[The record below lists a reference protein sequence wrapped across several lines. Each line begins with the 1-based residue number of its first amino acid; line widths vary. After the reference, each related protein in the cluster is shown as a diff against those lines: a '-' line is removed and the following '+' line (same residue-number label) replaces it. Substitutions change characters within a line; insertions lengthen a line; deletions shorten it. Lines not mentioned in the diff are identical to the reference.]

1 MKIQRRGAGGGDCKG
16 SIVPLRD
23 ADVRRLR
30 RNGGRHKHD
39 QRGGAAGRTAD
50 GVGDGHRIIRRI
62 CGRNFGQRERG
73 RRRAGNDTA
82 VFQPLICQRRG
93 AGGRHG
99 ESNIAACENGGADGR
114 GGDGRRNRHGE
125 RGRRAGDCAERV
137 GNRDGITGGIS
148 GGRGGNGQC
157 RGGRTGNVAAIRQRR
172 AVFEPLI
179 KERCGASGGHSECG
193 VGTGDDRDTRWR
205 RGDGRRGNDR
215 ERRDGTR
222 DAAREIG
229 DDHRKVSGVRR
240 RQGGD
245 RQVAGINTGVFR
257 SVRDGR
263 AVFEPEIIERR
274 GTGGRH
280 RKIRAAAD
288 GLRLRRGRSCDDRRR
303 NYRERRRRAGD
314 GADGVADQHG
324 IISRI
329 RRADASERERGGV
342 RAGNIAR
349 IGERRTILRPII
361 CQRRGATGS
370 DGERGIFSGNDIRS
384 SRLPGDGRS
393 RGRNRSADGDGDS
406 LRKLRIAGADAGDAR
421 LVSSRRGGCASNDTT
436 DGCSS
441 VNPRCGE
448 RQSGRHGDSGAL
460 AVRQQRGTY
469 GASSQ
474 HKVIIGS
481 SSVTAANRNRNIVVE
496 CRSHRAA
503 ESAGC
508 GEHRRCPGN
517 RIHRTH
523 HRARADAPAQNHGEG
538 GTGGR
543 IRDERSRQRQHLQQG
558 RKNNS
563 GSVKV
568 EKHKSA
574 KLRHDQ
580 HFVIQAGNA
589 G

>member
-172 AVFEPLI
+172 AVFQPLI
-179 KERCGASGGHSECG
+179 KERRGASGGHGESG
-193 VGTGDDRDTRWR
+193 VATGDDRDIR
-205 RGDGRRGNDR
+205 RRCGDGGRGNNR

-229 DDHRKVSGVRR
+229 DDHRKVSGVGG

-245 RQVAGINTGVFR
+245 RQVAGINAGVFR
-257 SVRDGR
+257 SVRDAR
-263 AVFEPEIIERR
+263 AIFEPEIIERP
-274 GTGGRH
+274 GAGGRY

-288 GLRLRRGRSCDDRRR
+288 GLRLRRGRTRDDRRR
-303 NYRERRRRAGD
+303 NHRERRRRAGG
-314 GADGVADQHG
+314 GADSVADQHG

-384 SRLPGDGRS
+384 SRLTGNGRS
-393 RGRNRSADGDGDS
+393 RGRDRTADGDRYGGADGTIPRTAAS
-406 LRKLRIAGADAGDAR
+406 DGNRIATRRCRRSINGAIHG
-421 LVSSRRGGCASNDTT
+421 RRAVHPKWFEGQT
-436 DGCSS
+436 
-441 VNPRCGE
+441 
-448 RQSGRHGDSGAL
+448 GRHGHRRDLPVGQFRGNLNSG
-460 AVRQQRGTY
+460 VDQE
-469 GASSQ
+469 
-474 HKVIIGS
+474 IIAGRS
-481 SSVTAANRNRNIVVE
+481 RIAAADGRRHIVGE
-496 CRSHRAA
+496 ISPHRAA
-503 ESAGC
+503 E
-508 GEHRRCPGN
+508 RRGRSEQGRFPRH
-517 RIHRTH
+517 RIHRAD
-523 HRARADAPAQNHGEG
+523 HRACADTPAQNDGEG
-538 GTGGR
+538 GTGRRTG
-543 IRDERSRQRQHLQQG
+543 DDVPDQRQHLQQC
-558 RKNNS
+558 S
-563 GSVKV
+563 
-568 EKHKSA
+568 
-574 KLRHDQ
+574 
-580 HFVIQAGNA
+580 
-589 G
+589 